1 MREQERRVRDRD
13 SECHRD
19 GRVPRLSSLHNSAK
33 NIVSEPTQTR
43 VCSKRILLHSFL
55 FSLSFFLLLPSLAQG
70 TGDEKARKVIDA
82 AVTAM
87 GGDAYLKVR
96 NSHSSGRFFFF
107 RKGRKGFT
115 RFRDW
120 TVYDPVKSRFERG
133 KNEKEQHVSVHNLEL
148 NKGWTLEG
156 EFEVEEIPGKEL
168 DSWIKSVRK
177 DLNFLIKQRLDEDGM
192 SLYYYGPDDIAG
204 QGKFKAVEFLD
215 ASNNSV
221 VAFFNVNSHLPEKV
235 ENEFTDDTGLRHKME
250 WEFYNWH
257 AIQGVH
263 TPLRTDIYLDG
274 KISQQLFVEDLA
286 YNLQIPES
294 QFLEPAIDQKKKAK
308 WEEKMRKRLKKQEE
322 RDAKAAGETEKEREK
337 RRKGRRND

>member
-1 MREQERRVRDRD
+1 MVERLRGSCRWR
-13 SECHRD
+13 
-19 GRVPRLSSLHNSAK
+19 GWF
-33 NIVSEPTQTR
+33 IVGTG
-43 VCSKRILLHSFL
+43 ILATTLVF
-55 FSLSFFLLLPSLAQG
+55 PSLAKD
-70 TGDEKARKVIDA
+70 TGEEKARKVIDA

-107 RKGRKGFT
+107 QKGRKGFT

-133 KNEKEQHVSVHNLEL
+133 KNEKEQHVAVHNLEL

-156 EFEVEEIPGKEL
+156 EFEVEEIPDKEL
-168 DSWIKSVRK
+168 DSWIKAVRK

-204 QGKFKAVEFLD
+204 QGEFEAVEFLD

-221 VAFFNVNSHLPEKV
+221 VVFFNLTSHLPEKV
-235 ENEFTDDTGLRHKME
+235 ENEYTDDTGLRHKME

-257 AIQGVH
+257 TIQRSPH
-263 TPLRTDIYLDG
+263 TPADG
-274 KISQQLFVEDLA
+274 HLSGRKHLPAALHRRSGLQLADSRNPIPGAGHRREEEGQVGREDA
-286 YNLQIPES
+286 Q
-294 QFLEPAIDQKKKAK
+294 AA
-308 WEEKMRKRLKKQEE
+308 EEAGGAGRQSVTGSGQG
-322 RDAKAAGETEKEREK
+322 AGEEKERPPE
-337 RRKGRRND
+337 RLIPAEMRIAATIDDF

>member
-1 MREQERRVRDRD
+1 MVERLRGSCRWR
-13 SECHRD
+13 
-19 GRVPRLSSLHNSAK
+19 GWF
-33 NIVSEPTQTR
+33 IVGTG
-43 VCSKRILLHSFL
+43 ILATTLVF
-55 FSLSFFLLLPSLAQG
+55 PSLAKD
-70 TGDEKARKVIDA
+70 TGEEKARKVIDA

-107 RKGRKGFT
+107 QKGRKGFT

-133 KNEKEQHVSVHNLEL
+133 KNEKEQHVAVHNLEL

-156 EFEVEEIPGKEL
+156 EFEVEEIPDKEL

-204 QGKFKAVEFLD
+204 QGEFEAVEFLD

-221 VAFFNVNSHLPEKV
+221 VVFFNLTSHLPEKV
-235 ENEFTDDTGLRHKME
+235 ENEYTDDTGLRHKME

-257 AIQGVH
+257 TIQRVH

-274 KISQQLFVEDLA
+274 NISQQLFIEDLA
-286 YNLQIPES
+286 YNSQIPET
-294 QFLEPAIDQKKKAK
+294 QFLEPAIDEKKKVK

-322 RDAKAAGETEKEREK
+322 RDAKASREADKEREK
-337 RRKGRRND
+337 RRRGRRSD

>member
-1 MREQERRVRDRD
+1 MLERYRRSCRWRGWFTVGAGILATTLVMPSPARA
-13 SECHRD
+13 SD
-19 GRVPRLSSLHNSAK
+19 G
-33 NIVSEPTQTR
+33 
-43 VCSKRILLHSFL
+43 
-55 FSLSFFLLLPSLAQG
+55 G
-70 TGDEKARKVIDA
+70 KAREVIDA

-87 GGDAYLKVR
+87 GGDAYLAVR
-96 NSHSSGRFFFF
+96 NSQSSGRYFFF

-115 RFRDW
+115 RYRDW
-120 TVYDPVKSRFERG
+120 TVYDPVKSRHERG
-133 KNEKEQHVSVHNLEL
+133 KNEKEQFVAVHNMEL

-168 DSWIKSVRK
+168 DSWIKAVRK
-177 DLNFLIKQRLDEDGM
+177 DLNFIIKQRLDEEGM

-204 QGKFKAVEFLD
+204 QGEFEAVEFLD

-221 VAFFNVNSHLPEKV
+221 VVFFNLNSHLPEKV

-257 AIQGVH
+257 TIQGVH

-274 KISQQLFVEDLA
+274 EISQQFFIEDLA

-294 QFLEPAIDQKKKAK
+294 TFLEPAIDEKKKAK
-308 WEEKMRKRLKKQEE
+308 WEEKMAKRLKKQEE
-322 RDAKAAGETEKEREK
+322 RDAKAQREAEKERQK
-337 RRKGRRND
+337 RRKGRRSD

>member
-1 MREQERRVRDRD
+1 M
-13 SECHRD
+13 
-19 GRVPRLSSLHNSAK
+19 AK
-33 NIVSEPTQTR
+33 KLRGSCR
-43 VCSKRILLHSFL
+43 ARIRFTVGIGFL
-55 FSLSFFLLLPSLAQG
+55 AMILLLPSLAQD
-70 TGDEKARKVIDA
+70 TGDEQARKVIEA

-87 GGDAYLKVR
+87 GGDAYLEVR
-96 NSHSSGRFFFF
+96 NSQSSGRFFFF

-156 EFEVEEIPGKEL
+156 EFDVEEIPGKEL

-177 DLNFLIKQRLDEDGM
+177 DINFLIKQRLDEEGM

-204 QGKFKAVEFLD
+204 QGKFEAVEFLD

-221 VAFFNVNSHLPEKV
+221 VVFFNLNSHLPEKV
-235 ENEFTDDTGLRHKME
+235 ENEYTDDTGLRHKME
-250 WEFYNWH
+250 WEFHNWH
-257 AIQGVH
+257 TIQGVH
-263 TPLRTDIYLDG
+263 TPLRTDVYLDR
-274 KISQQLFVEDLA
+274 KIFQQLFLEDLA

-294 QFLEPAIDQKKKAK
+294 QFLEPAIDEKKKAK
-308 WEEKMRKRLKKQEE
+308 WEEKMAKRLRKQEE
-322 RDAKAAGETEKEREK
+322 REAKAERRKQKEREK
-337 RRKGRRND
+337 RNKGRRSD